1 MAPRDYIFI
10 SLVSF
15 LSDSGS
21 FLLMRQQKI
30 KGSEGSSNAS
40 AECEEYRGKVI
51 TDPLKE
57 EGGLGVGGERK
68 SDGVGCS
75 LP

>member
-21 FLLMRQQKI
+21 FLLMRRWKI
-30 KGSEGSSNAS
+30 KGSQGSLNTA
-40 AECEEYRGKVI
+40 AECEEFRGTAI

-57 EGGLGVGGERK
+57 AGREGGE
-68 SDGVGCS
+68 SDGRGRS

>member
-1 MAPRDYIFI
+1 VAPRDYIFI

-21 FLLMRQQKI
+21 FLLMRQRKI

-40 AECEEYRGKVI
+40 AECEEFGGKVI

-57 EGGLGVGGERK
+57 EGGLGRGGGKGE
-68 SDGVGCS
+68 
-75 LP
+75 

>member
-40 AECEEYRGKVI
+40 AECEFRGKVI

-57 EGGLGVGGERK
+57 EGGLGAGGKRE